1 MTFDLVALKDER
13 GAAPGAR
20 PRRSF
25 DLETESVVRVLPI
38 RWRLLSI
45 AALNATVAVI
55 LAALIWNGAN
65 VLSRA
70 WDDVRRVRES
80 DKLLV
85 QLESE
90 ASRLQNLIHRYI
102 NQPSHEVLTEILG
115 LHGEVLSTLRNRGA
129 VDPVLSGSA
138 DELRSVTE
146 RFLQGFGEVREVQTT
161 IAHTYENEVLKPA
174 KEMAG
179 LYAIIEGAIGRR
191 DALLL
196 PSLGKSREAFTAG
209 LVAANAFYLSLASD
223 AADDARRNIT
233 TVEQTIPVMID
244 LAENSLQRTALMAL
258 AQRATS
264 FRDGLKTLSEQFA
277 TRTSLLKTAID
288 DNQAAMIGV
297 INKLSAQMTL
307 RELQAQGSF
316 DHTLADIYQNVA
328 LVAVIFLTVIVV
340 IGALI
345 ARSIILP
352 LKEIMAAMHSV
363 VAEKY
368 DQPIAGTQAR
378 DEIGEM
384 ARSVAV
390 FRENAIAKRK
400 ADNELR
406 ASKERAEK
414 ALDDLREAQQN
425 LIAAEKLA
433 ALGGLVAGV
442 AHEVNNPIGISLTVA
457 SSFARR
463 CDDFAQEVSSGPL
476 RRSRL
481 DEFLEGGRDA
491 ANQLVSNLQRAGEL
505 VQSFKQVAV
514 DRSHA
519 DRRPFDLRESTDQI
533 IASLRPVLKKSQISL
548 TVDVPAGITMDSYP
562 GSYGQVLTNLFL
574 NSVIHAFP
582 DGRAGSVIVEA
593 RQVRDDVDIFV
604 SDDGVGMSE
613 EIQRRALDPFF
624 TTRRNEGGTG
634 LGLHIIFNLVTQQL
648 GGRLTFESRLGWG
661 TRFRISIPRVA
672 PGASPP
678 IQAGNNNN
686 GQGAW
691 LKTTSST

>member
-1 MTFDLVALKDER
+1 MSFDLVALKDER
-13 GAAPGAR
+13 AAAPGAR
-20 PRRSF
+20 PRRSL

-70 WDDVRRVRES
+70 WDEVRKVRES

-102 NQPSHEVLTEILG
+102 NQPSQEVLTEILG

-161 IAHTYENEVLKPA
+161 IRHTYENEVLKPA

-196 PSLGKSREAFTAG
+196 PSLAKSREAFTDG

-258 AQRATS
+258 SQRAAL
-264 FRDGLKTLSEQFA
+264 FRDGLKTLAEQFA

-288 DNQAAMIGV
+288 DNQAAMIAV

-384 ARSVAV
+384 ARAVAV

-463 CDDFAQEVSSGPL
+463 ADAFQAELNSNQL
-476 RRSRL
+476 RRSKL
-481 DEFLEGGRDA
+481 DEFVNASRDA
-491 ANQLVSNLQRAGEL
+491 AQQLVANLHRAGEL
-505 VQSFKQVAV
+505 IQSFKQVAV

-519 DRRPFDLRESTDQI
+519 ERRQFSLSEATDQI
-533 IASLRPVLKKSQISL
+533 VASLRPVLKRSAIQLS
-548 TVDVPAGITMDSYP
+548 VDVPEGLLIDGYP
-562 GSYGQVLTNLFL
+562 GSYGQILTNLFL
-574 NSVIHAFP
+574 NAANHAFAG
-582 DGRAGSVIVEA
+582 GRTGTIAISA
-593 RQVRDDVDIFV
+593 RPRGNDDVEIIFA
-604 SDDGVGMSE
+604 DNGAGMTPDV
-613 EIQRRALDPFF
+613 QRQAFDPFF

-634 LGLHIIFNLVTQQL
+634 LGLHIVYNLVTQQL
-648 GGRLTFESRLGWG
+648 GGRVLLESRQGQG
-661 TRFRISIPRVA
+661 TTFRIIMPRVA
-672 PGASPP
+672 RGDPTVVDEAADGTEQWP
-678 IQAGNNNN
+678 NR
-686 GQGAW
+686 
-691 LKTTSST
+691 TMSST